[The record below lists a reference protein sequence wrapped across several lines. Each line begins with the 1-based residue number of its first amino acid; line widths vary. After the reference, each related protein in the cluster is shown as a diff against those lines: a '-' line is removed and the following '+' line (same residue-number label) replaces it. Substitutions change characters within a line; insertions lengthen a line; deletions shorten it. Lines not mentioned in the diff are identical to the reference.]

1 MSTHLMKVRASRTHG
16 RQHGSARKVDVS
28 LDKAVAESVV
38 VEHGQSSTIIPS
50 SKSYVTAV
58 CLSAVFGVLGVHHFY
73 LGRYLEGVLDFSL
86 AVLAYGL
93 YLTGHPAL
101 ALLVFMVDS
110 LHTFI
115 VTIMLLTGSIKDG
128 DGHLVCYP
136 GQRLGQGKKYNEGS
150 K

>member
-1 MSTHLMKVRASRTHG
+1 MDAS
-16 RQHGSARKVDVS
+16 
-28 LDKAVAESVV
+28 LEKAVTEPVADDGS
-38 VEHGQSSTIIPS
+38 QSPAIIPS
-50 SKSYVTAV
+50 KKNYVTAV

-93 YLTGHPAL
+93 YLTGHPGL

-136 GQRLGQGKKYNEGS
+136 GQRLGQG
-150 K
+150 